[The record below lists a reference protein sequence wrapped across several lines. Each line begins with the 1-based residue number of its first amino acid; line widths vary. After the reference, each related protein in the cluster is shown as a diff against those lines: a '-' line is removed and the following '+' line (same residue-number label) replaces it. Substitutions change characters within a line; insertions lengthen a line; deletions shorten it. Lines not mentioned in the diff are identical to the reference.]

1 MERKDSRPERRT
13 QGIDR
18 SELEFAINELAAD
31 QAALRVVLQS
41 FLLRL
46 FAVRAETAPAALAE
60 LRAHILES
68 IAAIP
73 LAPDDQYGGARWR
86 RMVKASAE
94 RLLGEIGDT
103 FDASIGDQP
112 LRKASQPNRRY
123 PSSSG

>member
-1 MERKDSRPERRT
+1 MGRKDSRPEQAR
-13 QGIDR
+13 GIDR

-31 QAALRVVLQS
+31 QAALRIVLQS

-60 LRAHILES
+60 LRTHILES

-73 LAPDDQYGGARWR
+73 LAPDDQFGGARWR
-86 RMVKASAE
+86 RMVSASAE

-103 FDASIGDQP
+103 LDASIDSP
-112 LRKASQPNRRY
+112 SMRKAPQPNRRY